1 MYQFFD
7 KKCVKIKD
15 SSVSLYYSGEFFN
28 HNNFF
33 QDIRLISHALYLYQI
48 KHIVAL
54 RLRYINEI
62 KPNGVKLKEII
73 NQEFGNYNFLPYKSD
88 IVRAL
93 TRTEYNFEDYNLIL
107 QYGQFNLNYP
117 SRIIKDDFILDY
129 EAVSNNWESLSELE
143 YTFNDLNKIIGD
155 FYEKHLNLIVSR

>member
-1 MYQFFD
+1 M
-7 KKCVKIKD
+7 
-15 SSVSLYYSGEFFN
+15 
-28 HNNFF
+28 
-33 QDIRLISHALYLYQI
+33 
-48 KHIVAL
+48 
-54 RLRYINEI
+54 
-62 KPNGVKLKEII
+62 EII
-73 NQEFGNYNFLPYKSD
+73 IFLPYKSD

-155 FYEKHLNLIVSR
+155 FYEKHLNLIVSM